1 MQYIGYYI
9 RRLRNYPSLKCGYYR
24 CVFSG
29 WCFTHQY
36 KNTTQFYFYAALLS
50 SQNTNQQKR
59 LLSEV
64 FIISASTTVGE
75 VSAAV
80 SKGTILI
87 YHTTVTQMP
96 SYGRGIILYSSDA
109 NFKALLAD
117 DDNHSVYL
125 WSCHKQRPSTK
136 ILDVVNVI
144 KIV

>member
-1 MQYIGYYI
+1 MTGVCMLGQIV
-9 RRLRNYPSLKCGYYR
+9 NN
-24 CVFSG
+24 CVTDNAKLPLS
-29 WCFTHQY
+29 
-36 KNTTQFYFYAALLS
+36 AAQGKQLMDLYTVL
-50 SQNTNQQKR
+50 NTNQQKR

-64 FIISASTTVGE
+64 FIINASTTVGE

>member
-1 MQYIGYYI
+1 M
-9 RRLRNYPSLKCGYYR
+9 SLLYR
-24 CVFSG
+24 
-29 WCFTHQY
+29 
-36 KNTTQFYFYAALLS
+36 TQRDHDNLGTV
-50 SQNTNQQKR
+50 QNTNQQKR

-64 FIISASTTVGE
+64 FIINASTTVGE

>member
-1 MQYIGYYI
+1 MLECGLRAVVLHNKEVVWNYYAEFTADC
-9 RRLRNYPSLKCGYYR
+9 RRI
-24 CVFSG
+24 
-29 WCFTHQY
+29 
-36 KNTTQFYFYAALLS
+36 
-50 SQNTNQQKR
+50 NTNQQKR

-64 FIISASTTVGE
+64 FIINASTTVGE

-87 YHTTVTQMP
+87 YHTTATKMP
-96 SYGRGIILYSSDA
+96 SYGKGIILYSSDE

>member
-1 MQYIGYYI
+1 M
-9 RRLRNYPSLKCGYYR
+9 
-24 CVFSG
+24 
-29 WCFTHQY
+29 
-36 KNTTQFYFYAALLS
+36 
-50 SQNTNQQKR
+50 
-59 LLSEV
+59 
-64 FIISASTTVGE
+64 FIINASTTVGE

-80 SKGTILI
+80 SKGTIII
-87 YHTTVTQMP
+87 YHATATKMP
-96 SYGRGIILYSSDA
+96 SYGRGIILYSSDE